1 MGQAES
7 RQKGKRSRAAS
18 TSGYATEEEEDMF
31 KDTQMGEQENIDAVK
46 RRHIDRIGGI
56 FGRYSKRN
64 ASSSHPS
71 DSDVNMTAGD
81 VPDFSSF
88 SCFPIMSEPLSRFAD
103 EDGSDSPANDR
114 QPACGRL
121 FRVDCKKVNS
131 FVGSAVSTMCRIQPV
146 MLRRRQHV
154 FVIRHGETQ
163 AAARARQIAERPW
176 DPLLTEKGKQQALQV
191 RVRRACSNTM

>member
-1 MGQAES
+1 
-7 RQKGKRSRAAS
+7 
-18 TSGYATEEEEDMF
+18 MF
-31 KDTQMGEQENIDAVK
+31 KDAQMGEQENVEAVK

-56 FGRYSKRN
+56 FSRYSKRN

-71 DSDVNMTAGD
+71 DSDVSMTAGD

-103 EDGSDSPANDR
+103 QDESDSPANDR
-114 QPACGRL
+114 HAACGRL
-121 FRVDCKKVNS
+121 FRVDCKEVNS

-154 FVIRHGETQ
+154 VVMRHGETQ
-163 AAARARQIAERPW
+163 AVARPRQIAERPW
-176 DPLLTEKGKQQALQV
+176 DPLLTERGNRQALQV
-191 RVRRACSNTM
+191 TVRRACSNTM